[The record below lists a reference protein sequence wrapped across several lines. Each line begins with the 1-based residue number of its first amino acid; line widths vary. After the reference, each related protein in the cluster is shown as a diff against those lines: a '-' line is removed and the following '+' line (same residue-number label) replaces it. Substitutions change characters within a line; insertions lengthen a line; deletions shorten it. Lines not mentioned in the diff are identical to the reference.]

1 MSGEVWGKDGSI
13 MGTLTGHDKA
23 VTALAVFEDDT
34 VASGSADGTVR
45 LWYAFRLW
53 VSTFKNLHLYQ
64 LCHFHRITRAFL
76 VIVYL
81 HLILY
86 S

>member
-1 MSGEVWGKDGSI
+1 

-45 LWYAFRLW
+45 LWYAFRFCL
-53 VSTFKNLHLYQ
+53 
-64 LCHFHRITRAFL
+64 
-76 VIVYL
+76 
-81 HLILY
+81 
-86 S
+86 